1 MLIVYNFVAKLE
13 LATCTFSFSYPTP
26 SLPNQPHAVEIVFL
40 IMVFLHLIMEVILFC
55 SGQALI
61 PTQPPMHHPILTVL
75 VVFEVLR
82 VTAHHAKFLHELA
95 AGKLNSY
102 TPA

>member
-61 PTQPPMHHPILTVL
+61 PTQPPPPSNFDSS
-75 VVFEVLR
+75 VVFDVLH